1 LQRLA
6 PDGLCRHA
14 RLSPRGEAAGLNRE
28 RALAAL
34 NGRLLR
40 EFSRRTTLRLRS
52 ALPARLALP
61 ALESFLAENVEKE
74 VRKDARMIR
83 CAAIAA
89 EAGAPPL
96 AEAVRQ
102 LLASARETDR
112 EFLARVSRFPVRIDI
127 PYQRLE
133 PLRQR
138 RTELGLDLAYRM
150 LQAWRQGK
158 KARSVLDRGELALRV
173 RELLELYARETLAL
187 SESVSLPGPLAVL
200 RERMAARL
208 GEEMSA
214 VARSMTAK
222 LGQP

>member
-1 LQRLA
+1 
-6 PDGLCRHA
+6 
-14 RLSPRGEAAGLNRE
+14 
-28 RALAAL
+28 
-34 NGRLLR
+34 
-40 EFSRRTTLRLRS
+40 
-52 ALPARLALP
+52 
-61 ALESFLAENVEKE
+61 
-74 VRKDARMIR
+74 MIR

-102 LLASARETDR
+102 LLVSARETDR

-127 PYQRLE
+127 PYRRLE

-158 KARSVLDRGELALRV
+158 KARSVLDRGELARRV

-187 SESVSLPGPLAVL
+187 SESVSLPGPLAAL
-200 RERMAARL
+200 RDRMAERL
-208 GEEMSA
+208 GEEMSE
-214 VARSMTAK
+214 VARAMTAA
-222 LGQP
+222 LRRP